1 MVKTMSCTAYAHLE
15 PAKVTKI
22 EQLEKE
28 LGVILLAHEKQ
39 APVASLSAADL
50 EELRAIEKKMGIVLV
65 AYA

>member
-1 MVKTMSCTAYAHLE
+1 MSCSEYAHLE

-22 EQLEKE
+22 ERLEEE

-39 APVASLSAADL
+39 VPVASLSAADL
-50 EELRAIEKKMGIVLV
+50 KELQTLEKKMGVVLV